1 VRMGKWKAIKKDLKK
16 NPDAP
21 LELYNLEEDIGEQ
34 HNVADKYPEIVA
46 KMEKIMIEGRTMP
59 EAEQFRFWKYAK

>member
-1 VRMGKWKAIKKDLKK
+1 MGKWKAIKKDLKK

-34 HNVADKYPEIVA
+34 HNVAGKYPDIAA
-46 KMEKIMIEGRTMP
+46 KMEKIMVEGRTMP
-59 EAEQFRFWKYAK
+59 SAKQFRFWKYAK